1 MLETKLRYG
10 LRACALIFC
19 RLGPSQA
26 VIGIAYPGLLW
37 PLPAGS
43 AHSLKFLP
51 DRLRLL
57 AFQKHELF
65 KELHYASEITELN
78 SHFKIIF

>member
-1 MLETKLRYG
+1 MVCG
-10 LRACALIFC
+10 LVPSFSVV
-19 RLGPSQA
+19 LGPSQA
-26 VIGIAYPGLLW
+26 VIGIANPGLLW

-78 SHFKIIF
+78 SQFKIIF